1 MNLDREEWFVALT
14 FGVLI
19 DLDHLF
25 AAPRYIA
32 ENGWSAILR
41 PTWDDGSGLQ
51 WRSLF
56 HEPMGAFVVA
66 PLSIGWRYFVPLL
79 FWGAHVTLD
88 KLQNATLS
96 YSTPVEASLLAVVCS
111 GIVFVC
117 YRRWGEGRDDVG
129 FGLFLSDISARMRA
143 GMSGYGR
150 SIREHLGSILP
161 GR

>member
-25 AAPRYIA
+25 AAPRYIG

-51 WRSLF
+51 WRSLL

-66 PLSIGWRYFVPLL
+66 PLSIGWRYFVPLV
-79 FWGAHVTLD
+79 FWGAHVSLD
-88 KLQNATLS
+88 KLQNATLD
-96 YSTPVEASLLAVVCS
+96 YSAPIESALLALVCF
-111 GIVFVC
+111 GILYVW
-117 YRRWGEGRDDVG
+117 YGRWSEDRDEVGFRLFLADVG
-129 FGLFLSDISARMRA
+129 ARMRI
-143 GMSGYGR
+143 GLSGYGR
-150 SIREHLGSILP
+150 AIRERVGSIFP